1 MSAQVCRR
9 ARLLVVRHAA
19 AFKNMDQKIVLQQNN
34 PKKAGTKAWERFE
47 KYKHATTIG
56 EANQKGANWQDMSS
70 DFEKGFLRFVD
81 GHGEQDSA
89 MPAAAKRPAPEGTPD
104 RESQARAKM
113 QLAEVVPQV
122 VEVDDPV
129 TKVEMSASTIAA
141 LRAMLREEIN
151 HGMADVE
158 GRLAKKLED
167 NVGQLKT
174 EIDAERDARQVLE
187 ERVRQVLE
195 ERVRQLEKRPPT
207 TTYGSNSEEEVDK
220 NIAIIGGFAEK
231 TIEEGKHLVR
241 EMMTHVHGF
250 EDVAMTSS
258 SPAIALAHFQSP
270 AQSMKFIRGQKN
282 NMHIQTNKLWV
293 AENRSLE
300 EGRRCKIA
308 SKVKKFLNELGEY
321 DPKNVVVNY
330 KVFKV
335 MVRVNGKLMSMAHI
349 SGDGEVEWLDHN
361 LCNDAVKEALDTF
374 ITELE

>member
-1 MSAQVCRR
+1 MPLSQSQLTA
-9 ARLLVVRHAA
+9 L
-19 AFKNMDQKIVLQQNN
+19 KDMDQKIVLQQNN
-34 PKKAGTKAWERFE
+34 PKKVGTKAWERFE

-56 EANQKGANWQDMSS
+56 EANQKGANWQDVSS

-81 GHGEQDSA
+81 GHGEQDAVMSA
-89 MPAAAKRPAPEGTPD
+89 PAKRSAPEGTPD

-122 VEVDDPV
+122 LEVDDPV
-129 TKVEMSASTIAA
+129 TKVEMSAGTIAA

-158 GRLAKKLED
+158 GRLAQKLEE
-167 NVGQLKT
+167 NFGQLKT
-174 EIDAERDARQVLE
+174 EINAERAA
-187 ERVRQVLE
+187 RQVLE
-195 ERVRQLEKRPPT
+195 ERVRQLEKHPPT
-207 TTYGSNSEEEVDK
+207 ATHGSNSEEEVDK
-220 NIAIIGGFAEK
+220 NIAIVGGFADK
-231 TIEEGKHLVR
+231 TIEEAEHLVR

-258 SPAIALAHFQSP
+258 SPAIALVHFQSP

-282 NMHIQTNKLWV
+282 NMHVQTNKLWV

-300 EGRRCKIA
+300 ERRRCKIA
-308 SKVKKFLNELGEY
+308 SKMKKFLIELGEY

-330 KVFKV
+330 KIFKV
-335 MVRVNGKLMSMAHI
+335 MVRVNGKLMPMAQI

-361 LCNDAVKEALDTF
+361 LGNDAVKEALDNF

>member
-1 MSAQVCRR
+1 M
-9 ARLLVVRHAA
+9 
-19 AFKNMDQKIVLQQNN
+19 LQQNN
-34 PKKAGTKAWERFE
+34 PKKVGTKAWERFE

-56 EANQKGANWQDMSS
+56 EANEKGANWQDVSS

-81 GHGEQDSA
+81 GHGEQD
-89 MPAAAKRPAPEGTPD
+89 PAAMAAPAKRPAPEGTPD

-113 QLAEVVPQV
+113 QLAGVVPQV
-122 VEVDDPV
+122 LEVDDPV
-129 TKVEMSASTIAA
+129 TRVEMSAGTIAA

-151 HGMADVE
+151 HDMADVE
-158 GRLAKKLED
+158 GRLAKKLDD
-167 NVGQLKT
+167 NFGQLKT

-187 ERVRQVLE
+187 ERVRQ
-195 ERVRQLEKRPPT
+195 LEKRPPT
-207 TTYGSNSEEEVDK
+207 ATYGSNSEEEVDK

-231 TIEEGKHLVR
+231 TIEEAEHLVR

-250 EDVAMTSS
+250 EDVAMTTS
-258 SPAIALAHFQSP
+258 SPAIALAHFKSP

-300 EGRRCKIA
+300 ERRRCKIA
-308 SKVKKFLNELGEY
+308 SKVKKFLIELGEY

-335 MVRVNGKLMSMAHI
+335 TVRVNGKLMPMAHI
-349 SGDGEVEWLDHN
+349 NGDGEVEWLDHN

>member
-1 MSAQVCRR
+1 
-9 ARLLVVRHAA
+9 
-19 AFKNMDQKIVLQQNN
+19 
-34 PKKAGTKAWERFE
+34 
-47 KYKHATTIG
+47 
-56 EANQKGANWQDMSS
+56 MSS

-122 VEVDDPV
+122 LEVDDPV
-129 TKVEMSASTIAA
+129 TKVEMSAGTIAA

-167 NVGQLKT
+167 NFGQLKT

-187 ERVRQVLE
+187 ERVR
-195 ERVRQLEKRPPT
+195 RLEKRPPT
-207 TTYGSNSEEEVDK
+207 TTYGSNAEEEVDK
-220 NIAIIGGFAEK
+220 NIAIIGSFAEK
-231 TIEEGKHLVR
+231 TIEEAEHLVR

-250 EDVAMTSS
+250 EDV
-258 SPAIALAHFQSP
+258 
-270 AQSMKFIRGQKN
+270 
-282 NMHIQTNKLWV
+282 
-293 AENRSLE
+293 
-300 EGRRCKIA
+300 
-308 SKVKKFLNELGEY
+308 
-321 DPKNVVVNY
+321 
-330 KVFKV
+330 

-349 SGDGEVEWLDHN
+349 SRDGEVEWLDHT

-374 ITELE
+374 ITEL

>member
-1 MSAQVCRR
+1 MPLSQNQITA
-9 ARLLVVRHAA
+9 L
-19 AFKNMDQKIVLQQNN
+19 KDMDQKIVLQQNN
-34 PKKAGTKAWERFE
+34 PKKVGTKAWERFE
-47 KYKHATTIG
+47 KYKHATTIE

-81 GHGEQDSA
+81 GHEEQDFV
-89 MPAAAKRPAPEGTPD
+89 MPAAAKRPAPERTPD
-104 RESQARAKM
+104 RESQTRAKM

-122 VEVDDPV
+122 LEVDDPV
-129 TKVEMSASTIAA
+129 TKVEMNPGTIAA

-158 GRLAKKLED
+158 GKLAKKLED
-167 NVGQLKT
+167 DFGQLKT
-174 EIDAERDARQVLE
+174 EIDAERDARQVLG
-187 ERVRQVLE
+187 ERVRQM
-195 ERVRQLEKRPPT
+195 EKRPPT
-207 TTYGSNSEEEVDK
+207 ATYGSNSEEEVDR
-220 NIAIIGGFAEK
+220 NIAIISGFTET
-231 TIEEGKHLVR
+231 TIEEAEHLVR

-258 SPAIALAHFQSP
+258 SPAIALAHCQSP

-300 EGRRCKIA
+300 ERRRCKIA
-308 SKVKKFLNELGEY
+308 SKVIKFLIELGEY

-335 MVRVNGKLMSMAHI
+335 MVRVNGKLMSM
-349 SGDGEVEWLDHN
+349 
-361 LCNDAVKEALDTF
+361 CNDAVKEALDTLF
-374 ITELE
+374 TELE